1 MNNFAVRKPTPNGAE
16 RLRTVQMRY
25 AQLRTVKKNG
35 TYRDASLKSLSV
47 SAGRD
52 ACHAS
57 GTKATVNYTLF
68 KNKDNKMK
76 LSFNKNNLP
85 WMLIVLGSLATFY
98 GYNLLFHVVL
108 NV

>member
-1 MNNFAVRKPTPNGAE
+1 MGTPPQPSKGEAPPRPSPVGRGTRGE
-16 RLRTVQMRY
+16 T
-25 AQLRTVKKNG
+25 G

-47 SAGRD
+47 TARRD

-98 GYNLLFHVVL
+98 GYNLLFHVVS

>member
-1 MNNFAVRKPTPNGAE
+1 MILQRRVFKI
-16 RLRTVQMRY
+16 
-25 AQLRTVKKNG
+25 
-35 TYRDASLKSLSV
+35 SFH
-47 SAGRD
+47 SARRD

-85 WMLIVLGSLATFY
+85 WMLIVLASLATGY
-98 GYNLLFHVVL
+98 GHILLSHVL
-108 NV
+108 FNV